1 MVFVK
6 RYIGEDKMNISAVY
20 VTYHPDVQYL
30 AMSVERVLP
39 QVQNVIVVDNS
50 DTLEDQ
56 KKVQAI
62 ASQNVIVLTQGS
74 NIGIAAALN
83 IGCKEAIRL
92 GADWCL
98 TLDQDSIVPGSMVA
112 EYAAYVA
119 ANGTKEIGALGPMFK
134 FCPEDVLP
142 SDGRVVEA
150 KTLITSGCCIN
161 LQAFQ
166 EVGGFKENLFIDA
179 VDTEYSW
186 NLRKNGYHLLQ
197 FHALILEHHLG
208 NHPFHIRIFGKRIMT
223 ITNHNALRY
232 YYISRNS
239 KKISEDYRKVF
250 PDEAAAYRIKGIK
263 QAIIVILFEKNK
275 MEKLYM
281 IHKGTQDYRKG
292 RMGKYGG

>member
-1 MVFVK
+1 
-6 RYIGEDKMNISAVY
+6 MNISAIY
-20 VTYHPDVQYL
+20 VTYCPNIQYL
-30 AMSVERVLP
+30 TKSLEHVLP

-50 DTLEDQ
+50 DNLEDQ

-62 ASQNVIVLTQGS
+62 ASQGVIVLTQGR
-74 NIGIAAALN
+74 NVGIAAALN
-83 IGCKEAIRL
+83 IGCKKAAHL

-98 TLDQDSIVPGSMVA
+98 TLDQDSIVPKMMVS

-119 ANGTKEIGALGPMFK
+119 VNGAKKIGALGPMFR

-142 SDGRVVEA
+142 GDDRVVEA
-150 KTLITSGCCIN
+150 KALITSGCCIN

-166 EVGGFKENLFIDA
+166 EVGGFKEDLFIDA

-186 NLRKNGYHLLQ
+186 NLRKNGYHLYQ
-197 FHALILEHHLG
+197 FHTLVLEHHLG
-208 NHPFHIRIFGKRIMT
+208 NNPFHVRVFGKRIMT
-223 ITNHNALRY
+223 STNHNALRY

-239 KKISEDYRKVF
+239 KRISEDYRNVF
-250 PDEAAAYRIKGIK
+250 PKEAAAYRKKGIK
-263 QAIIVILFEKNK
+263 QAIIVLLFEDNK

-281 IHKGTQDYRKG
+281 IHKGTQDYRQG